1 MGADEGSI
9 TAMTKTY
16 KLLFVT
22 TLLAFGI
29 NGPSFAQTAQS
40 SDRRAFFGDLH
51 LHTGYSFDAWALFA
65 TQTSPDDAYRFA
77 KGQAVTMMGK
87 PIKRSWPLDFL
98 AVTDHSENMG
108 VMNQLDDPNSDFA
121 KSELGQRILKDRNSA
136 FYILRTAAQKRE
148 NLADLHA
155 KPAMASAWER
165 QVQAANQNYA
175 PGTFTTFI
183 AYEWSSM
190 VDGKY
195 NLHRNVIFNSD
206 HAPQPFTST
215 DSLRPEDLW
224 TYLEKT
230 RASGI
235 DVLAI
240 PHNPNAS
247 NGLMFD
253 WNNSDGKRIDQNYA
267 QRRALNEPLVEV
279 SQNKGQSET
288 TPQLSPNDEFA
299 NFEIYDTLLTQRNVK
314 GKQNGSYIREAYGRG
329 LVLAQETGTNPF
341 KFGLVGA
348 SDFHNGL
355 SSSDEN
361 AYAGSAGAINPND
374 DGLDEDTAKKRLGL
388 IETLAVIDDEAAHT
402 GAKPAKNDP
411 TISGTGNLT
420 GVWAEENTRDSIY
433 AALKRKETF
442 GTSGTRLR
450 VRMFGG
456 WGLDPQS
463 LASPDW
469 AKMAYRNAVPMGSD
483 LPTRTASGGP
493 SFLLEAIKDPDGA
506 NLDRIQVV
514 KVYLSGGE
522 PKEQVFD
529 AVWQPGRRV
538 NAKSGKLEPIGTSVN
553 LKTATYTNTIGAAQ
567 LRGVWRDPS
576 FDPKQPA
583 VYYLRALEIPTPRW
597 TTLLA
602 ARHKLPLPTARSP
615 VVQERAW
622 SSPIWYTP

>member
-1 MGADEGSI
+1 
-9 TAMTKTY
+9 MTRTY

-22 TLLAFGI
+22 TLLAVGV
-29 NGPSFAQTAQS
+29 SSASLAQPTQS
-40 SDRRAFFGDLH
+40 GDRRAFFGDLH

-65 TQTSPDDAYRFA
+65 TQASPDDAYRFA
-77 KGQAVTMMGK
+77 KGQPVTMMGK
-87 PIKRSWPLDFL
+87 PIKRAWPLDFL

-108 VMNQLDDPNSDFA
+108 VMNQLEDPNSDFA
-121 KSELGQRILKDRNSA
+121 KSELGQKILKDRNSA

-148 NLADLHA
+148 NLSDLHA

-374 DGLDEDTAKKRLGL
+374 DGLDEETAKKRLGL

-420 GVWAEENTRDSIY
+420 GVWAEENSRDSIY

-469 AKMAYRNAVPMGSD
+469 AKIAYRTGVPMGSD

-514 KVYLSGGE
+514 KVYLSNGE

-529 AVWQPGRRV
+529 AIWQPGRKL
-538 NAKSGKLEPIGTSVN
+538 NAKTGKLEPIGTTVN
-553 LKTATYTNTIGAAQ
+553 LKTATYTNTIGATQ

-602 ARHKLPLPTARSP
+602 ARHKLPIPTARSP

>member
-1 MGADEGSI
+1 
-9 TAMTKTY
+9 MTKTY